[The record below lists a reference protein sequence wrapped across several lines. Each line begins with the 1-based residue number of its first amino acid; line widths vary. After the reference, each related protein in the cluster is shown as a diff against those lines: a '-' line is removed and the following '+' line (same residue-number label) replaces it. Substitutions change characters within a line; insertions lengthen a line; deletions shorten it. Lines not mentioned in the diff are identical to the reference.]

1 MAAKPLRATP
11 YAALQPSHSIK
22 KSGQSIC
29 FKTGQFY
36 LLLTYRL
43 NSMFSPFLLKI
54 SGLSDLASSTRAIDA
69 AGI

>member
-36 LLLTYRL
+36 LLLTVRQ
-43 NSMFSPFLLKI
+43 PAA
-54 SGLSDLASSTRAIDA
+54 DDA
-69 AGI
+69 VHAGAAA